1 MGALGAVPTIVI
13 VKLLVDEHENMME
26 GAAFAIGS
34 LCDNC
39 ADNRDIVLKEDGLR
53 LLEMVVSADVS
64 VAVRETAKEAIRIF
78 SVASTAS
85 SSSKANIIILL
96 SY

>member
-1 MGALGAVPTIVI
+1 MGALGAVPTIV
-13 VKLLVDEHENMME
+13 KLFVDEHENVME
-26 GAAFAIGS
+26 GAAFAIDS

-53 LLEMVVSADVS
+53 LLEMVGSADVS
-64 VAVRETAKEAIRIF
+64 AVRETAKESIQIL

-85 SSSKANIIILL
+85 SSSKAN
-96 SY
+96 